1 MSRVV
6 DVTIGKHDSSITYLT
21 TSDFKV
27 LEFPSSLL
35 PDNIKTG
42 AVLKIQIDFNESLA
56 KETNNKFINF
66 QNNLLDK
73 ISTFKPKK
81 PELFVKTKLPTS
93 ITLAWEPLNLGIAKL
108 KNVSLWHK
116 SLTPNFSGSSETVD
130 EEEKE
135 VFSIEDIDEEEL
147 SQIATIYNIQ
157 NRTYK
162 LTGLDISSK
171 HVFQLR
177 IDTSNGIYSSD
188 MMLAETLSSN
198 DLSGFNIC
206 VGALSDGNTTFDDI
220 KAVADALNISQLS
233 RHCNED
239 TTHYI
244 TDTVDDENEEHD
256 LQLNVAKNLNIPIV
270 KPNWLQ
276 GCLKEKQLLGVKK
289 FYYKLDK
296 DDKNNLS
303 EQYPFEKSFTEDYLR
318 KIKVVKQQQEE
329 EHKEEV
335 KEAETE
341 GAGKDEEEVKE
352 EIVKTAA
359 EEKKQEPDAEK
370 FVLEKKEDE
379 VVVED
384 PVLEEEQHQI
394 TDESAPTETVDISAD
409 KENPGEEIVEKLA
422 EEKTVPDIAEA
433 TVTEAPIE
441 QLLEEINETENIK
454 DEDENK
460 QEKEEE
466 EEVPLAED
474 PVTKLST
481 EKTNT
486 ISETPEVKEQILTE
500 TPTTDDNVD
509 SSVPENK
516 QDPSLTPSSSTSS
529 KKANKKNKNKKK

>member
-42 AVLKIQIDFNESLA
+42 AVLKIQIDFNESLT
-56 KETNNKFINF
+56 KETNNKFIDF

-116 SLTPNFSGSSETVD
+116 SL
-130 EEEKE
+130 K
-135 VFSIEDIDEEEL
+135 L

-162 LTGLDISSK
+162 LTGLNISSK

-177 IDTSNGIYSSD
+177 IDTSNGIYSSE

-220 KAVADALNISQLS
+220 KAVADALSISQLS
-233 RHCNED
+233 RQCNED

-289 FYYKLDK
+289 FY
-296 DDKNNLS
+296 
-303 EQYPFEKSFTEDYLR
+303 
-318 KIKVVKQQQEE
+318 
-329 EHKEEV
+329 
-335 KEAETE
+335 
-341 GAGKDEEEVKE
+341 
-352 EIVKTAA
+352 
-359 EEKKQEPDAEK
+359 
-370 FVLEKKEDE
+370 
-379 VVVED
+379 
-384 PVLEEEQHQI
+384 
-394 TDESAPTETVDISAD
+394 
-409 KENPGEEIVEKLA
+409 
-422 EEKTVPDIAEA
+422 
-433 TVTEAPIE
+433 
-441 QLLEEINETENIK
+441 
-454 DEDENK
+454 
-460 QEKEEE
+460 
-466 EEVPLAED
+466 
-474 PVTKLST
+474 
-481 EKTNT
+481 
-486 ISETPEVKEQILTE
+486 
-500 TPTTDDNVD
+500 
-509 SSVPENK
+509 
-516 QDPSLTPSSSTSS
+516 
-529 KKANKKNKNKKK
+529 